1 MATIKMLQL
10 FRYNDNYAFL
20 VQMIVQVFLDLK
32 PFIAVFLLYTSM
44 FALVYVVMET
54 KFDASDYPGL
64 SQEQINFV

>member
-54 KFDASDYPGL
+54 KFDAADYPGL
-64 SQEQINFV
+64 S